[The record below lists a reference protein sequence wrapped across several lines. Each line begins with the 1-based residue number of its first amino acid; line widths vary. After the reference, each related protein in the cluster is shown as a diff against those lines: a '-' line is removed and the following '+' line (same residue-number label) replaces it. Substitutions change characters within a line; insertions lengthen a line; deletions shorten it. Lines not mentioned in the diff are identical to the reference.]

1 MLKGGTMV
9 MTEEVTIAQV
19 LQAVTELSEDLT
31 ATESRLND
39 KFNNVE
45 SRLDKK
51 IDNVEKK
58 VNENGEKLDKVD
70 TKFSIVRDEIFN
82 TKTDVQMLQD
92 AK

>member
-1 MLKGGTMV
+1 MV
-9 MTEEVTIAQV
+9 MTEEVTMIQI
-19 LQAVTELSEDLT
+19 LQAVTELSEDLK

-39 KFNNVE
+39 KIDKVE

-70 TKFSIVRDEIFN
+70 TKFSIVRDEVFS
-82 TKTDVQMLQD
+82 TKTDVKMLQD

>member
-1 MLKGGTMV
+1 

-92 AK
+92 AT